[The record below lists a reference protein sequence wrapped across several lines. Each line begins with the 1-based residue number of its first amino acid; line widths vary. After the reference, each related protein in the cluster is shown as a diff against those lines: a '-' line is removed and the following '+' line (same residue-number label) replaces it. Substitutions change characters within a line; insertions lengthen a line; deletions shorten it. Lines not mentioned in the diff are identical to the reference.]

1 MMRRNVQRAL
11 VVEGVREFG
20 SFSEVPLS
28 DAVKQKA
35 MQADRTYWK
44 RLASHKAS
52 LGDAFGAGEAI
63 HYAALTMHRR
73 SEELYKG
80 KLNQDHSYA
89 MKDEFMMGDDL
100 KGVAPD
106 KKVLQRVAKY
116 QVKPAK
122 YPAGTHFNAKM
133 SENGERMDSLQP
145 EEILRARKKVTPPPA
160 EF

>member
-28 DAVKQKA
+28 DDVKQKA

-44 RLASHKAS
+44 KLASQKAGM
-52 LGDAFGAGEAI
+52 GDAFGAGEAI
-63 HYAALTMHRR
+63 HYGALAMHRR
-73 SEELYKG
+73 SKELYG
-80 KLNQDHSYA
+80 GRLNEGHLRA
-89 MKDEFMMGDDL
+89 MKEEFVMGDDL

-116 QVKPAK
+116 QKRAAE

-133 SENGERMDSLQP
+133 SENGERMDSLRP
-145 EEILRARKKVTPPPA
+145 EEILRARKKASTVGGS
-160 EF
+160 